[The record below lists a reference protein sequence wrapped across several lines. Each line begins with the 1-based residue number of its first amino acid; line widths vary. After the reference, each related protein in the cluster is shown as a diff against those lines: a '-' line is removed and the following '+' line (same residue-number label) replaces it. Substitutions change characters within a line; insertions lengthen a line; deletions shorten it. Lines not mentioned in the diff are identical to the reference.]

1 MQKLYKYILTVC
13 AAAIV
18 FSCEETINIDTS
30 STDSKVVIEGLVTNV
45 AGGSYV
51 KLSRSRNFYDNG
63 QTNRIS
69 NAQVT
74 VNSSTGEQIV
84 FVHNP
89 SGGTDSLGYYFP
101 NPNFS
106 GSIGTSYTLNIE
118 VDGQTYTGMDEMLPV
133 TAIDSMVVRVDEGQ
147 LEDPDDP
154 GRIYAVF
161 MFATEPQDRID
172 HYLFK
177 FYRNGELLLDWP
189 TDIYVFDDETLGES
203 IDDVEIAG
211 YYAEGDIVKAEIYSL
226 TREGF
231 IYYSDLATLLN
242 NDGGMFSPPPANPRS
257 NLSNGAMGYFQASA
271 VDAMEI
277 TVSPEGN

>member
-106 GSIGTSYTLNIE
+106 GSIGTSYTLNVE

-133 TAIDSMVVRVDEGQ
+133 TSIDSMVVRVDEGQ

-211 YYAEGDIVKAEIYSL
+211 YYAEGDVVKAEIYSL